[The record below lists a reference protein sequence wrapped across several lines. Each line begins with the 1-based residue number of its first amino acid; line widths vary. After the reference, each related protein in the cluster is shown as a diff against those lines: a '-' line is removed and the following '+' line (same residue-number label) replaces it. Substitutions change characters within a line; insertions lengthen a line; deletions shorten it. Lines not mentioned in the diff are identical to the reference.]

1 MILAS
6 EKRQYLDPEVRA
18 SSDSWKRGIS
28 KDGLFCPRI
37 KKLFRNPSHFNLLIY
52 LDSQLRLDGDS
63 WMDISVCIKHQS
75 RCGLLARLDLM
86 T

>member
-28 KDGLFCPRI
+28 KGGLFCPRI

-52 LDSQLRLDGDS
+52 LDSQLRLDGWTYPCAS
-63 WMDISVCIKHQS
+63 SISRAVVS
-75 RCGLLARLDLM
+75 LARLDLM